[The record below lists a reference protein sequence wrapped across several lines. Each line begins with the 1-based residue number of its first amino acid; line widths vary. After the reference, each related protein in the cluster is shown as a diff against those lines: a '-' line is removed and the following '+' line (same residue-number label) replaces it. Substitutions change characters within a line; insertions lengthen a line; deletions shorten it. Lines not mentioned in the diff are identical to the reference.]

1 MRRLFKK
8 NMYYINTSDL
18 SSCNVLPIELVYFN
32 VNCSGK
38 DVLISFATASEINND
53 FFSIE
58 ESDNAVD
65 WHVVKKIK
73 AKGNTNTLSE
83 YEYDH
88 PFNSNKTAYYRLKQ
102 TDFDGSFSYSKIS
115 IINCEDMF
123 SDIVILPNPATNT
136 ILINGITTNTEVAI
150 YGLTGKLLVAKN
162 LDAIHHQ
169 IDVSNLPNGTYL
181 IQFTNARNSS
191 NKKILVYR

>member
-1 MRRLFKK
+1 
-8 NMYYINTSDL
+8 
-18 SSCNVLPIELVYFN
+18 
-32 VNCSGK
+32 
-38 DVLISFATASEINND
+38 
-53 FFSIE
+53 
-58 ESDNAVD
+58 
-65 WHVVKKIK
+65 
-73 AKGNTNTLSE
+73 NTNTLTE

-88 PFNSNKTAYYRLKQ
+88 PFNSNKNAYYRLKQ

-115 IINCEDMF
+115 IINCEDIF

-136 ILINGITTNTEVAI
+136 ILINGITTSTEVAI